1 MNKVNKNGSLKIILM
16 SSKEDTEDVETEEE
30 IINEHNPAPPSERIW
45 MDVYQDEDKKLA
57 KHDWCLDTGII
68 KNLSGEEAKPKGFYI
83 LVLNKMKYML
93 ETRLG
98 HKSGA
103 PKFPESQI
111 KLILRDLDEID
122 GFYDR
127 WWRTESSQLEV
138 FIRVVQKRRHDLSQK
153 FIIDSVTRTLS
164 G

>member
-1 MNKVNKNGSLKIILM
+1 MATDEETDDKEKDEEKVL
-16 SSKEDTEDVETEEE
+16 
-30 IINEHNPAPPSERIW
+30 NEHKPAPPSERIW

-57 KHDWCLDTGII
+57 KHDWCLNTGII

-98 HKSGA
+98 RKSGA

-111 KLILRDLDEID
+111 KLILNDLDKVD
-122 GFYDR
+122 GFYDK